1 MLKELLAI
9 LDGKK
14 TVIVA
19 VLGAIVVWVSK
30 ENWVDLYTAEML
42 MAVIGILGGSASYA
56 TNKWK
61 KSSKPSKA

>member
-1 MLKELLAI
+1 MLKELLAL

-14 TVIVA
+14 TVIVSI
-19 VLGAIVVWVSK
+19 LGAIVVWVSK

-56 TNKWK
+56 TKKWS

>member
-1 MLKELLAI
+1 MFNTLLEL

-19 VLGAIVVWVSK
+19 ILGALVVWVSK
-30 ENWVDLYTAEML
+30 EGWVDLYTAEMF

-56 TNKWK
+56 TKKWT
-61 KSSKPSKA
+61 KSSTQSQA